1 MSGERMKMAARM
13 VGVIDGENVAFAL
26 VGAGPEPRLEA
37 VRQFKTTEFPTFTDA
52 LQSYTRDQQI
62 STADLPLG
70 LAVAGVSRGDVI
82 GLANCRWY
90 ISVSG
95 LKSFLGREPLII
107 NDFAATAWS
116 LINVEARSLKAIGPL
131 APRLPAPGR
140 TFLVVGTGPGL
151 GAATLVI
158 RDSGAVVL
166 DSEGGHASFSPE
178 SEREDRLLAA
188 LRRKYRHVSFER
200 LVSHQGLENIHNW
213 LSESDDRPA
222 AGSDQIVAAALRG
235 DARAREA
242 VEIFASALGT
252 FAGNQV
258 LSAGAWDG
266 VFLVGSMLRQMLPL
280 LEGPVFRSA
289 LVSKGRMRKALERV
303 PTSFAEGESASLAGA
318 AAALA
323 ARSRESSPGEF
334 VPEPA

>member
-1 MSGERMKMAARM
+1 MGGERMMMTTQM

-26 VGAGPEPRLEA
+26 VRAGAEPRLEA

-52 LQSYTRDQQI
+52 LQGYTREQQI
-62 STADLPLG
+62 STVDLPLG

-82 GLANCRWY
+82 SLANCRWY

-95 LKSFLGREPLII
+95 LKSFLGQEPLII

-116 LINVEARSLKAIGPL
+116 LINVESRHLKAIGPV
-131 APRLPAPGR
+131 APRVPAAGR

-158 RDSGAVVL
+158 RDQGAIVL
-166 DSEGGHASFSPE
+166 DSEGGHSSYSPQ

-188 LRRKYRHVSFER
+188 LRRKYGHVSFER
-200 LVSHQGLENIHNW
+200 LVSYQGLENIHSW
-213 LSESDDRPA
+213 LLESSGRPP

-235 DARAREA
+235 DSQAREA

-266 VFLVGSMLRQMLPL
+266 IFLVGSMLRQMLPL
-280 LEGPVFRSA
+280 LEGPAFRSA
-289 LVSKGRMRKALERV
+289 LVSKGRMRKALEHLPV
-303 PTSFAEGESASLAGA
+303 SFAEGESASLAGA

-323 ARSRESSPGEF
+323 ARSRERAAAG
-334 VPEPA
+334 